1 MSFKF
6 DPINQTVIEVKEAT
20 KFQRFVR
27 KPRYFGSL
35 LFVLPFFIAM
45 NILLFSEARSVTLA
59 YEQDQASRG
68 NTFESPYPHFK

>member
-1 MSFKF
+1 MLFKF
-6 DPINQTVIEVKEAT
+6 DPIDQTVIEVKEAT

-35 LFVLPFFIAM
+35 LFVLPFFIGVIM
-45 NILLFSEARSVTLA
+45 IGFFEIRSSTLA
-59 YEQDQASRG
+59 FEQDQASRG